1 MNMIVLTKGV
11 TSAIV
16 LTLTEKQLLNN
27 PNYLF
32 VFTGRSTKTT
42 VKFVLLNNADISPYK
57 DRYNKF
63 SIAHTLFTNAKVQ
76 QYTYNVYEQASTT
89 NTDPTGLNLL
99 ETGIMDLKQSV
110 TVFTEP
116 QDATTEFKLP

>member
-1 MNMIVLTKGV
+1 MIVLAKGV
-11 TSAIV
+11 TSTIV
-16 LTLTEKQLLNN
+16 LTLTEKQLLTN

-42 VKFVLLNNADISPYK
+42 VKFVLLNNADLSLYK

-63 SIAHTLFTNAKVQ
+63 SIANSLFTNAKIQ
-76 QYTYNVYEQASTT
+76 HYTYNVYEQASTS

-99 ETGIMDLKQSV
+99 ETGLMELKASS
-110 TVFTEP
+110 TNVFTEP
-116 QDATTEFKLP
+116 QDAQTEFILP

>member
-1 MNMIVLTKGV
+1 MIVLTKGV
-11 TSAIV
+11 TSTIV
-16 LTLTEKQLLNN
+16 VTLTEKQLLTN

-32 VFTGRSTKTT
+32 VFTGRTT
-42 VKFVLLNNADISPYK
+42 NTEVKFVLLNAADISQYK

-63 SIAHTLFTNAKVQ
+63 SIANTLFTNAKPQ
-76 QYTYNVYEQASTT
+76 QYTYNIYEQSSTI

-99 ETGIMDLKQSV
+99 ETGLMELRQSS

-116 QDATTEFKLP
+116 EGSTTEFIIP

>member
-1 MNMIVLTKGV
+1 MIVLTKGV
-11 TSAIV
+11 TSTIV
-16 LTLTEKQLLNN
+16 LTLTEKQLLTN

-42 VKFVLLNNADISPYK
+42 VKFVLLNNADLSLYK

-63 SIAHTLFTNAKVQ
+63 SIANSLFATAKIQ
-76 QYTYNVYEQASTT
+76 QYTYNVYEQASTS

-99 ETGIMDLKQSV
+99 ETGLMELKASSTNV
-110 TVFTEP
+110 YTEP
-116 QDATTEFKLP
+116 QDAQTEFILP